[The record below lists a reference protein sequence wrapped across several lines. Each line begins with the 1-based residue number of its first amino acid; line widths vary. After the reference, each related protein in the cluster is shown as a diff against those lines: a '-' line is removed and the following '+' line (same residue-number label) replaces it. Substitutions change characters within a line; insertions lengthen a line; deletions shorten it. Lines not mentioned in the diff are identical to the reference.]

1 MTLIVLAL
9 IATNIIAVVA
19 SGGVIR
25 SLTRSHARE
34 RDLLVNQVMHLA
46 GKSWTPPPAEQWTAP
61 ERGEPLV
68 MSPSWTATPEQSPI
82 I

>member
-9 IATNIIAVVA
+9 IATNVVA
-19 SGGVIR
+19 VAAFGGIIR
-25 SLTRSHARE
+25 SVVRSHARE

-46 GKSWTPPPAEQWTAP
+46 GKSWTPPPAELWTAP

-68 MSPSWTATPEQSPI
+68 TWTASPEQSPI